1 MNKEDI
7 STRLDRVKSGLRGLV
22 YDVSRKGAK
31 TIKEALDLLDYFEML
46 QGELDELWC
55 RLADNSARHAAIL
68 VQFPNGKQICDLG
81 AAFIAVDDVIRFL
94 TFSPSMSVTMDER
107 LKRLKI
113 LRELKQ
119 ALIDLGEGSAPA
131 PILRP
136 LRKSQGRRGDVSSL
150 LAIKG
155 VLAGLMHCKQRDG
168 MTRHEAAKWIATNMS
183 PKLAACISRKPI
195 TARMVEE
202 WLDRFG
208 GKHAHQDAGRKTYLI
223 WSGEPASLTKQKFK
237 TITERI
243 ATAEW

>member
-7 STRLDRVKSGLRGLV
+7 DRMDRVKSGLRTLLHVG
-22 YDVSRKGAK
+22 SRKRGK
-31 TIKEALDLLDYFEML
+31 TIKEALGLLDYFEML
-46 QGELDELWC
+46 QEELDELWR

-68 VQFPNGKQICDLG
+68 VQFPNDKQICDLA

-107 LKRLKI
+107 LERLKI

-119 ALIDLGEGSAPA
+119 ALRDLGEGSAPA

-136 LRKSQGRRGDVSSL
+136 LRKSRGRRADVSSV

-155 VLAGLMHCKQRDG
+155 VLAGLMQCKQRDG
-168 MTRHEAAKWIATNMS
+168 MPRHEAATWIATNMS

-208 GKHAHQDAGRKTYLI
+208 GKHANQDAGRKTYLI
-223 WSGEPASLTKQKFK
+223 WSRESASLTKQKFK